1 MPAMTWITRPA
12 VGLLAGVVTVGA
24 LGALLMP
31 GHYVPQPFFP
41 NQDKVEHAAL
51 FATLCLLWRWAGV
64 PAGRLFVCACALAA
78 LTEILQWM
86 MGMGR
91 TADVLDAGADAIGAA
106 LGIGAWT
113 AVARGRRPRG

>member
-1 MPAMTWITRPA
+1 MTWITRPA
-12 VGLLAGVVTVGA
+12 VGLLAGVVTAGA

-31 GHYVPQPFFP
+31 GHYVPQPLFP
-41 NQDKVEHAAL
+41 NQDKVEHAVL

-78 LTEILQWM
+78 LTEILQKL

-91 TADVLDAGADAIGAA
+91 SGDVLDACADAVGAA
-106 LGIGAWT
+106 VGIGAW
-113 AVARGRRPRG
+113 AAIARGCRPRG